1 MEVEMGLNSVN
12 DGGIVAD
19 QEGLRARLRAEM
31 QARAWSQSAAAAR
44 IEGVSQTTLNQ
55 WLGGKYPGDVAAVD
69 AKIRRLLDS
78 LGEGDK
84 VVAARAVS
92 PAWMRTETADTIWSM
107 LAFAQHSPDIAVI
120 ASAPGVGKTV
130 TARAY
135 RAAGAHVWI
144 ATMDPDLASPSKMMT
159 EIAVSLG
166 LPIRNSAM
174 VRRDIG
180 ERIANTGGLLVVD
193 EAQYLTRAALDM
205 LRSLH
210 DRYQIGLAL
219 LGNHGFFA
227 GVAVSRASDGFAQ
240 FFSRVGARRCFEGPR
255 PGDVTQVLDAWG
267 VEDAEARRFLSGVAG
282 KPGALRAVDKCVKA
296 GIALATA
303 DGAPLSARHLKEA
316 WAVTA

>member
-1 MEVEMGLNSVN
+1 MGLKLVN
-12 DGGIVAD
+12 EGGIVID
-19 QEGLRARLRAEM
+19 QEDLRARLRAEM
-31 QARAWSQSAAAAR
+31 TARGWSQSTTAAR

-55 WLGGKYPGDVAAVD
+55 WLSGKYPGDVAAVD
-69 AKIRRLLDS
+69 AKVQRLLDS
-78 LGEGDK
+78 LTEGAR
-84 VVAARAVS
+84 VVSARAVS
-92 PAWMRTETADTIWSM
+92 PAWMRTETAEAVWSM

-135 RAAGAHVWI
+135 RAAGTNVWI
-144 ATMDPDLASPSKMMT
+144 ATMDPDLSSPSKMMA
-159 EIAVSLG
+159 EIATALG
-166 LPIRNSAM
+166 LPIRNNAT

-180 ERIANTGGLLVVD
+180 ERIANTGGLLIVD
-193 EAQYLTRAALDM
+193 EAQYLSRAALDM

-255 PGDVTQVLDAWG
+255 AGDVEQLLDAWG
-267 VEDAEARRFLSGVAG
+267 VEDAEARRFLISVAG
-282 KPGALRAVDKCVKA
+282 KPGALRSLDKCVKA
-296 GIALATA
+296 GVALAA
-303 DGAPLSARHLKEA
+303 GDGAPLTARHLKEA